1 LNADPGGSQR
11 TSLALGILLG
21 ASLGLA
27 TSLIFLLVIVG
38 PVVGLGLA
46 IAALRRG
53 GDGRPQATAGG
64 GLLIGTG
71 SVYLLGAFNTLN
83 ACQGQ
88 DVCGGA
94 SAVPLLGFAVALLL
108 VGLLI
113 EGVVFARRRGSV
125 SDIPC
130 PASKS

>member
-1 LNADPGGSQR
+1 MA
-11 TSLALGILLG
+11 
-21 ASLGLA
+21 LGLA
-27 TSLIFLLVIVG
+27 TSLVFLLIIVG
-38 PVVGLGLA
+38 PLVGLGLA

-53 GDGRPQATAGG
+53 TDGRPQANVGG

-94 SAVPLLGFAVALLL
+94 SAVPLLGFAVAVLL

-113 EGVVFARRRGSV
+113 EGIMFARQT
-125 SDIPC
+125 
-130 PASKS
+130 